1 MATKIKLTMDP
12 ADKIMLKRNLNK
24 NGNGQKFLTSEIRR
38 MSDPYVP
45 LLHGPLKNTAVVE
58 TDRIIYIQPYAAVN
72 WYTNKGKGK
81 RGKQWVL
88 RMWADRG
95 KDIVKSV
102 ANYCGG
108 RAK

>member
-1 MATKIKLTMDP
+1 MAKAVLKMDP
-12 ADKIMLKRNLNK
+12 TQKILLKRSLNK

-45 LLHGPLKNTAVVE
+45 LLHGPLKNTAVVQ
-58 TDRIIYIQPYAAVN
+58 TGRIIYIQPYAAVN
-72 WYTNKGKGK
+72 WYKNKGKGK

-95 KDIVKSV
+95 DDIIKSV
-102 ANYCGG
+102 AAYCGG
-108 RAK
+108 RKG